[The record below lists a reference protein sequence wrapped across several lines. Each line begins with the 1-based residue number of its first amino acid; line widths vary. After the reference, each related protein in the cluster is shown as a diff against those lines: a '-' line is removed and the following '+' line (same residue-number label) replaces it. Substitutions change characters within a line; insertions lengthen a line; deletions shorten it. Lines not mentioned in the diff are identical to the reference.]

1 MGEIPLINGNPKFV
15 RFKTNILV
23 EKDNTGVNSSI
34 VNIVEGWFSFLS
46 WGGGGWLTGAL
57 NLCGLKPTFE
67 VEKVNSAVKS

>member
-15 RFKTNILV
+15 RFKTHILV

-46 WGGGGWLTGAL
+46 WGEGA
-57 NLCGLKPTFE
+57 G
-67 VEKVNSAVKS
+67 